1 MPVVYMT
8 AALGILVFCQR
19 ASSLF
24 EKFSIP
30 PRPARALA
38 ACSCLFIIA
47 PAATTLRS
55 LPHPGLYVN
64 ALGGG
69 RTGYFFPHDE
79 FYDLGARE
87 SIQYIAEHAPAAAMV
102 ASEIP
107 GVMRYYLQRYS
118 RQDIKIEIISRPGGD
133 PRLVLLQ
140 SGRVYFENRADVD
153 AIRRRFRAVQSSSY
167 AGTVASEVFDLGE
180 IRQAQAIPHPSSDRK
195 NQ

>member
-1 MPVVYMT
+1 
-8 AALGILVFCQR
+8 
-19 ASSLF
+19 
-24 EKFSIP
+24 
-30 PRPARALA
+30 
-38 ACSCLFIIA
+38 
-47 PAATTLRS
+47 
-55 LPHPGLYVN
+55 VN